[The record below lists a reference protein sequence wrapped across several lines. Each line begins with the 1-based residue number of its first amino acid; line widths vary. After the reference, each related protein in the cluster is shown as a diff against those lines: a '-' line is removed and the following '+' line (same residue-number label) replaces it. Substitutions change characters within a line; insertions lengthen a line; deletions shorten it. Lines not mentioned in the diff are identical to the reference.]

1 MQDKG
6 IEELCCCQ
14 LPNIQKINLNDNLI
28 SMAGAVRIVQN
39 KWNEQAAY
47 ILDSVIT
54 KEGGYA
60 LNVGQNIPLIKSLI
74 KDDQISLSKI
84 DTFDDTKQLY

>member
-14 LPNIQKINLNDNLI
+14 LPNIQKVNLNDNLI

-39 KWNEQAAY
+39 KWNEQATY

-60 LNVGQNIPLIKSLI
+60 LNVGHNIPLIKSFI
-74 KDDQISLSKI
+74 KDDQISFSRI
-84 DTFDDTKQLY
+84 DAFDDSKQLY